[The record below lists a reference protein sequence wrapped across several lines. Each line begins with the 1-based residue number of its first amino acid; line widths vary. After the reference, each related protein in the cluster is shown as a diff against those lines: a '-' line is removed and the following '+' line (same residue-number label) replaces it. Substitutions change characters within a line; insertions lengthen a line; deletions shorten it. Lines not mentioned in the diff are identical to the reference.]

1 MSEIIVKRLSEDE
14 IQEKG
19 IRSWS
24 TWSCDKYEFPWE
36 YSEQESCYIL
46 EGQVDVTTES
56 GETVSIGA
64 GDFVVF
70 PQGMKCTWNV
80 HQGIYKHFSYG

>member
-1 MSEIIVKRLSEDE
+1 MSEIIVKQLSEDE

-24 TWSCDKYEFPWE
+24 TWSCDKSDFPWE
-36 YSEQESCYIL
+36 YSERETCYII
-46 EGQVDVTTES
+46 EGQVDVETEN

-64 GDFVVF
+64 GDYVIF
-70 PQGMKCTWNV
+70 PQGIKCTWHV
-80 HQGIYKHFSYG
+80 HQGIYKHFAFG

>member
-1 MSEIIVKRLSEDE
+1 MSEIIVKQLSEDE

-24 TWSCDKYEFPWE
+24 TWSCDKSDFPWE
-36 YSEQESCYIL
+36 YSERETCYII
-46 EGQVDVTTES
+46 EGQVDVETEN

-64 GDFVVF
+64 GDYVIF
-70 PQGMKCTWNV
+70 PQGDRKSV
-80 HQGIYKHFSYG
+80 V